1 MRSKKQK
8 TIVTIGG
15 GTGQF
20 VVLSGLK
27 EFRKK
32 FNFSLKAIVS
42 MADDG
47 GSTGRLRDELGV
59 LPPGDIRQCL
69 VALSESSLTMRKL
82 FNWRFKKGSLK
93 GHSLGNLF
101 LSALEGMTGS
111 LEKAIEEIS
120 SVFRI
125 QGEVIPVTLEKIDLV
140 AQLNNSQIIYGEHN
154 INTSKKIKKVGIK
167 KLCLSHTARANSKAK
182 EAIKKADLIVIGP
195 GNLYC
200 SLIPNFLVKG
210 IVESLKESS
219 AKKILVVNLMNKI
232 GHTDGFFVDDY
243 LKIIEKYTFPKMIDI
258 VIYNQKNP
266 SPLLLEKYKK
276 EGKPPKFRKVKG
288 ISAKFYG
295 FNLLSKEIYQ
305 KDPADSLSRTL
316 IRHDPKKLAQAIL
329 KFL

>member
-1 MRSKKQK
+1 MKARK

-20 VVLSGLK
+20 TVLSGLK

-82 FNWRFKKGSLK
+82 FNWRFKRGSLA

-140 AQLNNSQIIYGEHN
+140 AELNNSQIIYGEHN

-167 KLCLSHTARANSKAK
+167 KLCLSHPARVNPKAK
-182 EAIKKADLIVIGP
+182 EAIEKADLIVIGP

-210 IVESLKESS
+210 IVESLEESP

-232 GHTDGFFVDDY
+232 GHTDGFFIDDY
-243 LKIIEKYTFPKMIDI
+243 LKIIEKYTFSRMIDI
-258 VIYNQKNP
+258 VIYNRKRP

-276 EGKPPKFRKVKG
+276 EGKPPKFRKVNG

-295 FNLLSKEIYQ
+295 FNLLSREIYQ
-305 KDPADSLSRTL
+305 KDSADSIARSFV
-316 IRHDPKKLAQAIL
+316 RHDPKKLVQAIL